1 MPLRAV
7 SAASQ
12 AQARRVLSGRYPY
25 SAPVS
30 SELPGRPSGPPVAVS
45 GLRLAACLVAGQG
58 LVLVAVAGVELAS
71 LNASRVGLA
80 LTTAGFFLVC
90 GLGLAWAGRGLWTA
104 ESWSRGPVVAAQL
117 LVLGV
122 AWSTR
127 SLPWLALLLAA
138 WAVLVLVL
146 VLRRSA
152 TEALGE

>member
-1 MPLRAV
+1 MPLTAV

-12 AQARRVLSGRYPY
+12 AQARRVRSGRCPY
-25 SAPVS
+25 AAPVS
-30 SELPGRPSGPPVAVS
+30 SELPGRPSGPPVAA
-45 GLRLAACLVAGQG
+45 GLRLGACLVAGQG

-138 WAVLVLVL
+138 WALLVLVL

>member
-1 MPLRAV
+1 
-7 SAASQ
+7 
-12 AQARRVLSGRYPY
+12 
-25 SAPVS
+25 
-30 SELPGRPSGPPVAVS
+30 VAGS

-58 LVLVAVAGVELAS
+58 VALVAVSGVELAS